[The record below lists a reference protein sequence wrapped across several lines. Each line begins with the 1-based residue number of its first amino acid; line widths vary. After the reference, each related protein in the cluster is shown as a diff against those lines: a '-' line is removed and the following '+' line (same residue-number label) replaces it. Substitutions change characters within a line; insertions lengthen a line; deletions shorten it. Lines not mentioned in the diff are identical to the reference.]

1 MHRRLVLSSII
12 LPVALIAALYLALS
26 GRSPG
31 LASAQIV
38 PGAAQESTVHSACT
52 AMAAGAAFTA
62 AIPSDAMTLDPALM
76 TDSRSFLVT
85 AQLYDTLTTYQP
97 GGSVPMPG
105 LADNW
110 IVSPD
115 GKTWTFNLHPGVKFN
130 DGTNLDAAA
139 VAYNFNRWW
148 DPAHP
153 AHNGSFDYFVYLFGG
168 FKGDAGS
175 LIAGVAALNATQFQ
189 MTLTTAFSPLPSV
202 LAMPTFAIASP
213 AAIQAGTLMTTPIGS
228 GPFKFVEWA
237 PGNHIRLT
245 AHPDYW
251 LSRPRLD
258 ELTFAMI
265 VPGADRL
272 AALQNNA
279 VQSADSFSPSELA
292 AAGSDPN
299 LRVLWR
305 PSTALGYLGINRAHA
320 PLGNPQV
327 RQAIAHAIRQ
337 QNLINNFYL
346 PGTEVATQFLPSGIW
361 GRDPG
366 IAGYTYDPALARSL
380 LAQAGFP
387 NGFTTTL
394 ATRDVFRQYLPNP
407 VNTAFAIAAD
417 LRSVGITVTLVVYES
432 GTFLTK
438 AANGELDL
446 FLLGWGADYLHPDNF
461 FNPILC
467 EGYLAFGPKDDT
479 LCTQVQATLA
489 ELNFGNQLAQ
499 YQWSSRRVSDTLPL
513 LPLAHSRS
521 AVVVRSNVAGLLPS
535 PISAEA
541 YRGVFFVNVY
551 LPLILK

>member
-1 MHRRLVLSSII
+1 
-12 LPVALIAALYLALS
+12 
-26 GRSPG
+26 
-31 LASAQIV
+31 
-38 PGAAQESTVHSACT
+38 
-52 AMAAGAAFTA
+52 
-62 AIPSDAMTLDPALM
+62 
-76 TDSRSFLVT
+76 
-85 AQLYDTLTTYQP
+85 
-97 GGSVPMPG
+97 
-105 LADNW
+105 
-110 IVSPD
+110 
-115 GKTWTFNLHPGVKFN
+115 
-130 DGTNLDAAA
+130 
-139 VAYNFNRWW
+139 
-148 DPAHP
+148 
-153 AHNGSFDYFVYLFGG
+153 
-168 FKGDAGS
+168 
-175 LIAGVAALNATQFQ
+175 
-189 MTLTTAFSPLPSV
+189 
-202 LAMPTFAIASP
+202 
-213 AAIQAGTLMTTPIGS
+213 
-228 GPFKFVEWA
+228 
-237 PGNHIRLT
+237 
-245 AHPDYW
+245 
-251 LSRPRLD
+251 
-258 ELTFAMI
+258 

-394 ATRDVFRQYLPNP
+394 AYREVFRQYLPNP
-407 VNTAFAIAAD
+407 SITAQVIAAD